1 MSAPRGL
8 SYRAAQVVASVCATR
23 AAPRSSDVVL
33 GVVRATLAWIFLYYG
48 AGKLFGTFH
57 GPGLHRTALY
67 FAGSAHLHPGLFFA
81 VLGGV
86 IEFAGAL
93 ALVLGLAARLAALAL
108 VGDMFM
114 AIVTVTGANGIN
126 SASTTPGYELNLALG
141 VLALVIVVLG
151 AGRYSL
157 DALITGPRRAR
168 GGP

>member
-1 MSAPRGL
+1 MSALRGL
-8 SYRAAQVVASVCATR
+8 SRRTAMLVASACATR
-23 AAPRSSDVVL
+23 AAPRSSDVLLV
-33 GVVRATLAWIFLYYG
+33 VVRATLAWIFVYYG

-67 FAGSAHLHPGLFFA
+67 FASSAHLQPGLLFA

-86 IEFAGAL
+86 IEFAGAV
-93 ALVLGLAARLAALAL
+93 ALVLGLASRLAALAL
-108 VGDMFM
+108 VGDMVM
-114 AIVTVTGANGIN
+114 AVVTVTGANGIN
-126 SASTTPGYELNLALG
+126 SESVTPGYELNLALG

-168 GGP
+168 RGP